1 MSQPATEQSRY
12 DWAEDPTAQDVI
24 DALRV
29 ALMAQK
35 DPAKALAVVNMLVE
49 FAPETDSNRGIDL
62 LLRLIAE
69 ASLRVELVDHD
80 AGRS

>member
-1 MSQPATEQSRY
+1 MSQATKHDRY

-49 FAPETDSNRGIDL
+49 FAPETDSGRGIDL
-62 LLRLIAE
+62 LLRLISE
-69 ASLRVELVDHD
+69 ASLKVELVDHD
-80 AGRS
+80 SGQA